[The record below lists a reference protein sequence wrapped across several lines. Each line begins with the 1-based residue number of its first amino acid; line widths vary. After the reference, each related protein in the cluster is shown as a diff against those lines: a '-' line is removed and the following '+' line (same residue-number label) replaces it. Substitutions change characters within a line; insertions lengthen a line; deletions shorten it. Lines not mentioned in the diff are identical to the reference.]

1 MEIWYHSWHRTARRR
16 RRGEIAKEL
25 DAGRMSE
32 KRPTLP
38 KPPSLI
44 ASRTQTLS
52 SVSFEDAPATPPTR
66 GEPNN
71 RRGRGLAGILSVH
84 ILLKL
89 LKSGHDTEAHTI
101 RWFGTLHGDHL

>member
-1 MEIWYHSWHRTARRR
+1 MHLENLYQSWQRTRA
-16 RRGEIAKEL
+16 
-25 DAGRMSE
+25 DADTMSA
-32 KRPTLP
+32 TLP

-44 ASRTQTLS
+44 ASRTQTIS
-52 SVSFEDAPATPPTR
+52 SVSFEDAPAPPPTR

-101 RWFGTLHGDHL
+101 RWFGSLHGDHL